1 MYKFTNDQG
10 SVLFVQRP
18 REARDVQAFLDRQPR
33 VLPTGPAEAPQVSI
47 GLLRTVC
54 LLLVFVLLAIVIA
67 ATFFLLGEERPGSV
81 IRPALTAH
89 QRAQAFRL

>member
-33 VLPTGPAEAPQVSI
+33 VLPTGSAQPPQLSK
-47 GLLRTVC
+47 GLLRTVGV
-54 LLLVFVLLAIVIA
+54 LLVLVVLVLVIT
-67 ATFFLLGEERPGSV
+67 ATFFLVGEERPDSV
-81 IRPALTAH
+81 VRPALTAR

>member
-33 VLPTGPAEAPQVSI
+33 VLPTGPAEAPQVSK
-47 GLLRTVC
+47 GLLRTVW
-54 LLLVFVLLAIVIA
+54 LLLAFMLLTILIA
-67 ATFFLLGEERPGSV
+67 AAFFLLGEERPTSV
-81 IRPALTAH
+81 VRPLLTAH